1 MNQLLIEF
9 FGVQLMWYYGNFYSL
24 VSIHYTEDYHEV
36 DINNIKLYALFCV
49 NLTFYLET
57 SLINKN
63 RNISGI
69 HGHCHGHGCPSLY
82 IEHFYLV
89 LIIYILSSEKPL
101 VLIIGCPKL

>member
-1 MNQLLIEF
+1 MLV
-9 FGVQLMWYYGNFYSL
+9 GKYSPYEMIFCIFL
-24 VSIHYTEDYHEV
+24 TILRSAYHEV
-36 DINNIKLYALFCV
+36 NINNIKLYELFCV

-57 SLINKN
+57 SLTIN

-101 VLIIGCPKL
+101 VLIIGCPKLQW

>member
-1 MNQLLIEF
+1 MSF
-9 FGVQLMWYYGNFYSL
+9 RSL
-24 VSIHYTEDYHEV
+24 ESKIHSDYHEV
-36 DINNIKLYALFCV
+36 DINNIKLHELFCV

-57 SLINKN
+57 SFIKN

-101 VLIIGCPKL
+101 VLMIGCPKLQY

>member
-1 MNQLLIEF
+1 MEWSSAYF
-9 FGVQLMWYYGNFYSL
+9 WHYYVESKIYS
-24 VSIHYTEDYHEV
+24 DYCEV
-36 DINNIKLYALFCV
+36 GINNIKIWAVFFV

-57 SLINKN
+57 SLTKN

-101 VLIIGCPKL
+101 VLIIGCPKLQ

>member
-1 MNQLLIEF
+1 MRF
-9 FGVQLMWYYGNFYSL
+9 
-24 VSIHYTEDYHEV
+24 
-36 DINNIKLYALFCV
+36 FCV

-57 SLINKN
+57 SLTKN

-101 VLIIGCPKL
+101 VLIIGCPKLQYSRNKAGMASYFRKRTVLLSILFLYSC